1 MISADYLGQRSS
13 NLAVSSRKLGEYEAG
28 QEFSKVHPDVLE
40 RAKPSFVRLLNSLE
54 VGQKVRRPEDVGGEP
69 HVQFGELPS
78 NHGVQWKRI
87 LASVMGAD
95 AVVDG
100 PENAFQ

>member
-28 QEFSKVHPDVLE
+28 QEFLKVHPDVLE
-40 RAKPSFVRLLNSLE
+40 RAQPSLVRLLNSLE
-54 VGQKVRRPEDVGGEP
+54 LGQKITGPEDVGGEP

-78 NHGVQWKRI
+78 NNGLQRKRI
-87 LASVMGAD
+87 LASVTGAD